1 MRSRGLMPEGSG
13 LKVAQMESW
22 ITGLAKSAPKADVDA
37 IFATYDSI
45 VPLSEMTSTPED
57 NQLVAI
63 CEDLTDEL
71 QSVLQARRNSCRRII
86 LNRPETPKGLTT
98 YRLGRLAAGVDKTI
112 LASHLRHIRKATRG
126 LAKTR

>member
-1 MRSRGLMPEGSG
+1 MPEGSN

-37 IFATYDSI
+37 IFTTYESI
-45 VPLSEMTSTPED
+45 VPLSEMTREPDD

-63 CEDLTDEL
+63 CEDLAKEL

-86 LNRPETPKGLTT
+86 LMDHDTPKGLTI
-98 YRLGRLAAGVDKTI
+98 YRLGRLAAGEDKTI
-112 LASHLRHIRKATRG
+112 LASHLKHIRKVTREFVG
-126 LAKTR
+126 NR